1 MPGTAN
7 LSPVLTIFRGDNVSG
22 IIFNNVRIF
31 DGARLRPGCGAV
43 RVDGNRITDVS
54 DAADGIQARDGERV
68 IDGEGRTLM
77 PGLVEAHAH
86 LSWPSSVERF
96 VPGMS
101 LPPEDLVLTTA
112 RNARILLDHGFT
124 SAYSAGSLS
133 KTVEVT
139 LNSFIGSGGMPGPRL
154 IASSIERSPPTI
166 EELDPGQVDGH
177 GTGPEAVREFVR
189 QCAAIGAKS
198 VKFLLSGED
207 ALMPGASQQLLYTQE
222 EASAAGEQAR
232 ESGVWLA
239 AHAQASEAV
248 KMGLRANFRVLYH
261 CTYADEEALDMLEA
275 RRDDVFVAPAIGI
288 IQATLDAAPPPHF
301 DMSHMKRSAAEVL
314 ELQKVLI
321 PELKRRGIRI
331 LPGGDYGFPF
341 NPNGR
346 NARDL
351 ELFVT
356 HFGYTGEEVLSAA
369 TRLGGELMGMGDELG
384 QVKPGFLADL
394 LLVDGDP
401 VADVTVLQNR
411 QRLHGIMKDG
421 RFHKDPAL
429 ARQ

>member
-1 MPGTAN
+1 MG
-7 LSPVLTIFRGDNVSG
+7 G
-22 IIFNNVRIF
+22 IIFDNVRIF
-31 DGARLRPGCGAV
+31 DGAQLRPGCGAV
-43 RVDGNRITDVS
+43 RVEGNSITEVASGSIAPQQGD
-54 DAADGIQARDGERV
+54 RV
-68 IDGEGRTLM
+68 VEGRGATLM

-96 VPGMS
+96 VPGMA
-101 LPPEDLVLTTA
+101 LPAEDLVLTTA

-124 SAYSAGSLS
+124 SAYSAGALS
-133 KTVEVT
+133 KTVEVV
-139 LNSFIGSGGMPGPRL
+139 LNSFITSGGMPGPRL
-154 IASSIERSPPTI
+154 VASSIERAPPQAN
-166 EELDPGQVDGH
+166 EELDPGQVADH
-177 GTGPEAVREFVR
+177 GSGPDAMRAFVR
-189 QCAAIGAKS
+189 QCAALGAKS

-239 AHAQASEAV
+239 CHAQAAEAV
-248 KMGLRANFRVLYH
+248 KIALRANFRVLYH

-275 RRDDVFVAPAIGI
+275 RRDEIYIAPAIGI
-288 IQATLDAAPPPHF
+288 IQATLDASPPPHF
-301 DMSHMKRSAAEVL
+301 DMSHMKRSASEVL
-314 ELQKVLI
+314 ELQKRLI
-321 PELKRRGIRI
+321 PELKRRGLKI

-351 ELFVT
+351 ELFVQ
-356 HFGYTGEEVLSAA
+356 HFGYTPEEALSAA
-369 TRLGGELMGMGDELG
+369 TLLGGELMGMGDKLG
-384 QVKPGFLADL
+384 QVRPGFLADL

-401 VADVTVLQNR
+401 VADVTVLQDR
-411 QRLHGIMKDG
+411 GRLRANMKDG

-429 ARQ
+429 AGL

>member
-1 MPGTAN
+1 MQIT
-7 LSPVLTIFRGDNVSG
+7 GDNTVGG
-22 IIFNNVRIF
+22 IIFDNVRIF
-31 DGARLRPGCGAV
+31 DGARSHPGVGAV
-43 RVDGNRITDVS
+43 RVEGNRITEVS
-54 DAADGIQARDGERV
+54 APGQTVERKEGDRV
-68 IDGEGRTLM
+68 INGHGGTLM

-96 VPGMS
+96 VPGMA

-124 SAYSAGSLS
+124 SAYSAGALS
-133 KTVEVT
+133 KTVEVV
-139 LNSFIGSGGMPGPRL
+139 LNSFITSGGMPGPRL
-154 IASSIERSPPTI
+154 VASSIERSPPQEG
-166 EELDPGQVDGH
+166 EELDPGQTADH
-177 GTGPEAVREFVR
+177 GSGPDAMRAFVR
-189 QCAAIGAKS
+189 QCATLGAKS

-239 AHAQASEAV
+239 CHAQAAEAI
-248 KMGLRANFRVLYH
+248 KMALRANFRVLYH

-275 RRDDVFVAPAIGI
+275 RRDEIYIAPAIGI

-314 ELQKVLI
+314 ELQKKLI
-321 PELKRRGIRI
+321 PELKRRGLKI

-351 ELFVT
+351 ELFVQ
-356 HFGYTGEEVLSAA
+356 HFGYSPEEALSAA
-369 TRLGGELMGMGDELG
+369 TLLGGELMGMGDKLG
-384 QVKPGFLADL
+384 QVRPGFLADL
-394 LLVDGDP
+394 LLLDGNP
-401 VADVTVLQNR
+401 VEDVTVLQDR
-411 QRLHGIMKDG
+411 SHLRAIMKDG

-429 ARQ
+429 AAL

>member
-1 MPGTAN
+1 MG
-7 LSPVLTIFRGDNVSG
+7 G
-22 IIFNNVRIF
+22 IIFDNVRIF
-31 DGARLRPGCGAV
+31 DGAQMRPGCGAV
-43 RVDGNRITDVS
+43 RVEGNSITEVASGSIAPQPGD
-54 DAADGIQARDGERV
+54 RV
-68 IDGEGRTLM
+68 IDGRGATLM

-96 VPGMS
+96 VPGMA

-124 SAYSAGSLS
+124 SAYSAGALS
-133 KTVEVT
+133 KSVEVV
-139 LNSFIGSGGMPGPRL
+139 LNSFITSGGMPGPRL
-154 IASSIERSPPTI
+154 IASSIERSPPQEG
-166 EELDPGQVDGH
+166 EELDPGQVAG
-177 GTGPEAVREFVR
+177 GSGPEAMRAFVRE
-189 QCAAIGAKS
+189 CATLGAKS

-239 AHAQASEAV
+239 CHAQASEAV
-248 KMGLRANFRVLYH
+248 KMALRANFRVLYH
-261 CTYADEEALDMLEA
+261 CTYADQEALDMLEA
-275 RRDDVFVAPAIGI
+275 KRDEIYIAPAIGI

-314 ELQKVLI
+314 ELQKKLV
-321 PELKRRGIRI
+321 PELRRRGLKV

-351 ELFVT
+351 ELFVQ
-356 HFGYTGEEVLSAA
+356 HFGYTPEEALSAA
-369 TRLGGELMGMGDELG
+369 TLLGGELMGMGDKLG
-384 QVKPGFLADL
+384 QIRPGFLADL

-401 VADVTVLQNR
+401 AEDVTVLQDR
-411 QRLHGIMKDG
+411 KRLRAIMKDG

-429 ARQ
+429 AEL

>member
-1 MPGTAN
+1 MG
-7 LSPVLTIFRGDNVSG
+7 G
-22 IIFNNVRIF
+22 IIFDNVRIF
-31 DGARLRPGCGAV
+31 DGAQLRPGMGAV
-43 RVDGNRITDVS
+43 RVEGQRITEVS
-54 DAADGIQARDGERV
+54 DGGRTIARQDGDRI
-68 IDGEGRTLM
+68 IDGRGQTLM

-96 VPGMS
+96 VPGMA
-101 LPPEDLVLTTA
+101 LPPDDLVLTTA

-133 KTVEVT
+133 KSVEVV
-139 LNSFIGSGGMPGPRL
+139 LNTFITSGGMPGPRL
-154 IASSIERSPPTI
+154 VASSIEREPPTLD
-166 EELDPGQVDGH
+166 ELDPGKVADH
-177 GTGPEAVREFVR
+177 GSGPQAVRAFVKE
-189 QCAAIGAKS
+189 CAAIGAKS

-207 ALMPGASQQLLYTQE
+207 ALKPGASQQLMYTQE
-222 EASAAGEQAR
+222 EADAAGEQAR

-239 AHAQASEAV
+239 CHAQASAAV
-248 KMGLRANFRVLYH
+248 KMGLRAGFRVLYH
-261 CTYADEEALDMLEA
+261 CTYADREALDMLEA
-275 RRDDVFVAPAIGI
+275 ARDEVFIAPAIGI

-314 ELQKVLI
+314 ELQKALV
-321 PELKRRGIRI
+321 PELRRRGLRI

-351 ELFVT
+351 ELFVQ
-356 HFGYTGEEVLSAA
+356 HFGYTSAEALSAA
-369 TRLGGELMGMGDELG
+369 TMLGGELMGMGDELG

-401 VADVTVLQNR
+401 TADVRLLQDR
-411 QRLHGIMKDG
+411 HRLRAIMKDG

-429 ARQ
+429 AGL